1 MFIFLS
7 FQNAEG
13 EGDGGNEKAAE
24 TLAAIQSRLDGL
36 VSAKKGGSAG
46 AKKSSKMNI
55 PLSVAGQVNFL
66 IKEATSEENLSQM
79 YIGWAPYY

>member
-1 MFIFLS
+1 
-7 FQNAEG
+7 
-13 EGDGGNEKAAE
+13 
-24 TLAAIQSRLDGL
+24 
-36 VSAKKGGSAG
+36 
-46 AKKSSKMNI
+46 MNI

>member
-1 MFIFLS
+1 M
-7 FQNAEG
+7 
-13 EGDGGNEKAAE
+13 
-24 TLAAIQSRLDGL
+24 
-36 VSAKKGGSAG
+36 VSAKKGGGAG

-66 IKEATSEENLSQM
+66 IKEATSEENLSQI